1 MGRCDVLPWLVT
13 GEDLGSR
20 VLDLLELFQGF
31 VGGPKQDTVTVIK
44 AKGEKDVDK
53 FFSRIRE

>member
-1 MGRCDVLPWLVT
+1 MLPWLVT